1 MRKKSL
7 LHLLSLACL
16 FLFLGNIQIQAQEA
30 TEKEDAK
37 TPVFTTV
44 NQVKTTSVKSQGS
57 TGTCWCFATTSMLES
72 ELIRLGK
79 GEIGLS

>member
-30 TEKEDAK
+30 TEKEDAGH
-37 TPVFTTV
+37 PCDQYAGAEHIHRRLVLLCCPNRWRYRMGV
-44 NQVKTTSVKSQGS
+44 QG
-57 TGTCWCFATTSMLES
+57 
-72 ELIRLGK
+72 
-79 GEIGLS
+79 